1 MDALSHTTY
10 GFHWDVLP
18 TDIQALILGKL
29 RPRRG
34 SKLPGTN
41 RQFRDAL
48 RWHSKLLQLND
59 PERFARDTLELLS
72 AAPRYLDVDVSGEL
86 FNTVALYCTT
96 GLASKSGVPDR
107 PWDVIMRLRNRAYA
121 SRAKIQ
127 SILRN
132 ELEGHARRIKGD
144 KDIRRFFR
152 RVEGIFR
159 FAGYSTI
166 GVRDFYG
173 PYEYDRLLK
182 TLLSPPAPA
191 AAPE

>member
-1 MDALSHTTY
+1 MDALTDTTY
-10 GFHWDVLP
+10 GFHWDGLP
-18 TDIQALILGKL
+18 ADIQGLILGNL

-34 SKLPGTN
+34 SKVSGTN

-48 RWHSKLLQLND
+48 HWHWKLVQLQD
-59 PERFARDTLELLS
+59 PERFVRDTLELLS
-72 AAPRYLDVDVSGEL
+72 AAPRCLDVDVSGQL

-96 GLASKSGVPDR
+96 GISTKVGIPDLSA
-107 PWDVIMRLRNRAYA
+107 DVILRLMNCAYA

-159 FAGYSTI
+159 FAGYSTL

-191 AAPE
+191 APPE

>member
-1 MDALSHTTY
+1 MDALTDTTY
-10 GFHWDVLP
+10 GFHWDLLP
-18 TDIQALILGKL
+18 TDIQGLILGNL

-34 SKLPGTN
+34 SKVSAIN

-48 RWHSKLLQLND
+48 HWHWKLTQLHD

-72 AAPRYLDVDVSGEL
+72 AAPRCLDVDVSGEL

-96 GLASKSGVPDR
+96 GISTKVGIPDL
-107 PWDVIMRLRNRAYA
+107 PADVILRLRHRAYA

-159 FAGYSTI
+159 FAGYSTL